1 MYLPYLN
8 LGLGVVLVLM
18 GWVVGRVK
26 ERDVWTGMG
35 WLPLVVYLVVLV
47 AKMVMGSVDPE
58 KELTALRY
66 DYKGA

>member
-8 LGLGVVLVLM
+8 LGLGVVLALM
-18 GWVVGRVK
+18 GWVIGRMGEK
-26 ERDVWTGMG
+26 AAWTGMG
-35 WLPLVVYLVVLV
+35 YLPLLVYVVILIS
-47 AKMVMGSVDPE
+47 KMVMGSVDPE

>member
-8 LGLGVVLVLM
+8 LGLGVVLILM
-18 GWVVGRVK
+18 AWAVGRVDAK
-26 ERDVWTGMG
+26 AVWTGMG
-35 WLPLVVYLVVLV
+35 YLPLLIYGVVLT

-66 DYKGA
+66 EYKGA